1 MLLCELQRSWPIAA
15 YRKLNGTLDRGS
27 KKEVDAFLEAVDRK
41 FFAAA
46 AAVIAVGASWPS
58 IYYAA
63 LTPLSLDVYYLDT
76 KIFLE

>member
-1 MLLCELQRSWPIAA
+1 MNSRDPGQLLRIEKGMGLWRE
-15 YRKLNGTLDRGS
+15 RGS

-58 IYYAA
+58 IYYAQGFH
-63 LTPLSLDVYYLDT
+63 LTA
-76 KIFLE
+76 KIPNRG

>member
-1 MLLCELQRSWPIAA
+1 MLLCEFQRSWPIVA
-15 YRKLNGTLDRGS
+15 YRKRNGTLEGGS
-27 KKEVDAFLEAVDRK
+27 KKQKEVDAFLEAVDRK

-63 LTPLSLDVYYLDT
+63 LTAIS
-76 KIFLE
+76 